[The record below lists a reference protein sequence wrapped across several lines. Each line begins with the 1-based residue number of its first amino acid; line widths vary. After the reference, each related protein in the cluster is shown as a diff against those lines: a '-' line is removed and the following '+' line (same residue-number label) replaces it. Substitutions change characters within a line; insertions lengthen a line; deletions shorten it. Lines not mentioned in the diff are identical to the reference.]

1 MLTNYVC
8 FEISGRVTVTNT
20 QRCCERQEGFIAM
33 RYNNVRSGK
42 VSHKQNKIIICRKS
56 TQFFIIEV
64 IAADNNFALIIRT
77 KMTSVF

>member
-1 MLTNYVC
+1 
-8 FEISGRVTVTNT
+8 
-20 QRCCERQEGFIAM
+20 M